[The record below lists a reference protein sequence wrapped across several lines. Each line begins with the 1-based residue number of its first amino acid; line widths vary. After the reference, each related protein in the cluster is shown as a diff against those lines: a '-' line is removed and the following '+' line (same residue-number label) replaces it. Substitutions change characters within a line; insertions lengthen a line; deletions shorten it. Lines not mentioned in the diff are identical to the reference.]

1 MLDNMKHL
9 FLFEEYIRNNKIS
22 GKVYHVSYGPINK
35 LNNRPMWFALEK
47 SHSDDGWFKNSVEDG
62 RDDVYQYSASVSGR
76 IGEINDAEVVEI
88 FNSIDEDRWD
98 WVADITSNPD
108 AEWVMSMKGTR
119 ALIKAGYAG
128 LVYPD
133 YDPRDFNYELDA
145 LLVFNGAKSVK
156 NWKLVKQSI
165 RESLYEAVN
174 SIMGDELT
182 EAEIQDLL
190 NEGLFSWL
198 KGLFSNPKKK
208 RELDKLAKKLVEVRV
223 DLAKTAIEAE
233 DIEYMESS
241 LDAKTDPYLNP
252 DAKASNVKDK
262 RGKSTLEIKKTQL
275 GELESDIIAQMDK
288 LGEESEKLGKYVNK
302 VKLDSR
308 MESTE
313 QVMRL
318 ADTQMKKVL
327 TKMHKKDKQ
336 ASKALNKELQKS

>member
-1 MLDNMKHL
+1 MKHL

-47 SHSDDGWFKNSVEDG
+47 EHSDDGWFKNSIEDG
-62 RDDVYQYSASVSGR
+62 RDDVYQYSASISGR

-190 NEGLFSWL
+190 NEGIFSWL
-198 KGLFSNPKKK
+198 KDLFANPKKK
-208 RELDKLAKKLVEVRV
+208 KELDKLAAKLVETRV
-223 DLAKTAIEAE
+223 EIAKIDIQEDDIEALESELE
-233 DIEYMESS
+233 D
-241 LDAKTDPYLNP
+241 KTDPYSNP
-252 DAKASNVKDK
+252 NAKVKFTA
-262 RGKSTLEIKKTQL
+262 KSSFDDNDPTQIKKSQL
-275 GELESDIIAQMDK
+275 EELEKEILAQMDSI
-288 LGEESEKLGKYVNK
+288 GEENEKLGKYVNK

-313 QVMRL
+313 QVMKL
-318 ADTQMKKVL
+318 ADAQMKRVL
-327 TKMHKKDKQ
+327 TKMYRKDKK
-336 ASKALNKELQKS
+336 ASNDLNKELQKS